1 MCLRSLT
8 AELLS
13 MAAGNRPVQK
23 TGADM
28 VARGIFKEPEL
39 CLATGGEMPQA
50 SDGNGAGSNV
60 TGVAFFIIP

>member
-1 MCLRSLT
+1 
-8 AELLS
+8 